1 MSVRFARPRRAEG
14 RRRSGERRRLQELEG
29 LREIS
34 QAFSAMTDIQ
44 ETYGRL
50 TRRIGELM
58 GATKCVISL
67 YDPETREM
75 VGQAPGYGMSDELIR
90 AFRYRVDDLRMAW
103 HLRRQGPMVLNHP
116 DRFHPVQRE
125 YLKIFGVESVVV
137 VPLLHEGRFLGMVS
151 AANKPGGFS
160 RDDVR
165 LLTVFAAQ
173 AAIAIQNARLYT
185 HLEELNRTLEAKVE
199 ERTRELAASHARL
212 QELDRLKSDFLGNV
226 SHELRTPLT
235 SIQGFA
241 DNLLDGLPGPLTER
255 QRHCVVR
262 IRENAERMARMVSDL
277 LDLTRIEAGRLELL
291 LGPVPAVQV
300 AWEVVEGFRPAAQ
313 ARALALVVE
322 AAAAPTAF
330 ADRDKLCQILGNLVG
345 NAIKFSPPG
354 GRVTLR
360 VGTDG
365 DGAVTFSVT
374 DAGPGIPAGERER
387 IFDKFYQI
395 GRAGERPPGSGLG
408 LAIVRSLVELHGG
421 RVALESAEGRGS
433 TFTVVL
439 PGWAPPPPE
448 RAA

>member
-1 MSVRFARPRRAEG
+1 MSVRVAPPRRADG
-14 RRRSGERRRLQELEG
+14 RRRSGGRRRLQELEG

-58 GATKCVISL
+58 GAAKCVISL
-67 YDPETREM
+67 YDPEAREM

-103 HLRRQGPMVLNHP
+103 NLRRQGPMVLNHP

-137 VPLLHEGRFLGMVS
+137 VPLQHEGRFLGMVS

-160 RDDVR
+160 RDDIR

-212 QELDRLKSDFLGNV
+212 QELDRLKSDFLGHV
-226 SHELRTPLT
+226 SHELRTPLN

-241 DNLLDGLPGPLTER
+241 DNLLDGLPGLLTER
-255 QRHCVVR
+255 QRYCVVR

-277 LDLTRIEAGRLELL
+277 LDLTRIEAGRLELAL
-291 LGPVPAVQV
+291 APVPAVQV
-300 AWEVVEGFRPAAQ
+300 AREVAEGLRPAAL
-313 ARALALVVE
+313 ARALTLAVE
-322 AAAAPTAF
+322 AEAAPPAF

-345 NAIKFSPPG
+345 NAIKFSPTG

-360 VGTDG
+360 VGTD

-374 DAGPGIPAGERER
+374 DTGPGIPPGERER

-395 GRAGERPPGSGLG
+395 GRAGGEGPPGSGLG
-408 LAIVRSLVELHGG
+408 LAIVKSLVELHGG
-421 RVALESAEGRGS
+421 RVLLESEEGHGS
-433 TFTVVL
+433 TFTVAL
-439 PGWAPPPPE
+439 PGYSPPPE
-448 RAA
+448 PGA